1 MSVLILNKEKGITSF
16 SALKEVQKELNF
28 AKAGHAGTLD
38 PLATGILPIF
48 FDGYTR
54 LIDLI
59 SDEGKEYIADF
70 VLGIS
75 SNTQDITG
83 KLSFHSDS
91 EKPKSSEL
99 KKAISNFLGKQTQT
113 VPDFSAKKH
122 KGVPMYKLARKG
134 KKTKKI
140 KQKINIYEIELL
152 NYNFPIF
159 SIRVACSKG
168 TYIRTLG
175 SDIAKSLNT
184 YAAMS
189 ELQRT
194 KFGSLDLK
202 DSITLERLK
211 NLDNHKK
218 MQYVKRIEE
227 ILINVPKV
235 KIKSSEVKKFQNGS
249 QVESQNIKKIGKYLV
264 FHEDNFLGLGEID
277 ETYWIKPLKV
287 LSDRRKK

>member
-16 SALKEVQKELNF
+16 TALRQAQKELGF
-28 AKAGHAGTLD
+28 TKAGHAGTLD

-48 FDGYTR
+48 FNGYTR
-54 LIDLI
+54 FIDLI
-59 SDEGKEYIADF
+59 STEGKEYIADF

-83 KLSFHSDS
+83 QLSFHTDSNRPKISD
-91 EKPKSSEL
+91 L
-99 KKAISNFLGKQTQT
+99 KNAIGSFMGKQTQI

-134 KKTKKI
+134 KQTKKI
-140 KQKINIYEIELL
+140 EQEINIYEIELI
-152 NYNFPIF
+152 NYKFPIF

-175 SDIAKSLNT
+175 CDIARSLKT

-189 ELQRT
+189 ELERT
-194 KFGSLDLK
+194 KFGSIGMEN
-202 DSITLERLK
+202 SVSLEKLK

-235 KIKSSEVKKFQNGS
+235 KIESSEVKKFQNGS
-249 QVESQNIKKIGKYLV
+249 QVEGQNTKKVGKHLV
-264 FHEDNFLGLGEID
+264 FHEDNFLGIGEID

-287 LSDRRKK
+287 LSERRNI